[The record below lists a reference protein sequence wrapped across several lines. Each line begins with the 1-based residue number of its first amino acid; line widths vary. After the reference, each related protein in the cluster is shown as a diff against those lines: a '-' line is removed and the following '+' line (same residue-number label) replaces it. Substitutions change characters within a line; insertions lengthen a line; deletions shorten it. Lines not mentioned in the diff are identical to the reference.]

1 MKGKT
6 KRTASRFCSAVLSAT
21 TLMSMLTFFP
31 ANAVE
36 AEQKPT
42 EKPQASYEN
51 TDIPKDMRA
60 SGDLTIEQGLSENA
74 KIIKSIDEYYKE
86 LENDDITVLGKV
98 KRKKNAPLPASVD
111 NSTSKYFPPIGNQG
125 SLGTCVGW
133 AQAYYQFTYE
143 MNKSMDVASTSQ
155 NAFSPKFVYNYANGA
170 KDEGSNSENVFDF
183 MKHQGSVPLSLVPY
197 DGKNYLD
204 WSATEEV
211 WSTAIKYR
219 VNDYQYFDLLGNEE
233 TRITSVD
240 DEDIKPIKEALSN
253 GEVLSFSNMISCYVY
268 DTLKTN
274 AAAPE
279 NNNFKGQ
286 KVVVKSTGIK
296 GGHRM
301 TIVGYNDNIW
311 TDSNKNNTVDAGEM
325 GAFKVANSWGDGWSN
340 NGYIWIAYDA
350 INTESCVEGVP
361 ADSARNQAMTSIAR
375 IEVKPY
381 NTGADLYLKYTLN
394 SCNRNTSKG
403 YITAELNG
411 TKFTNSVY
419 PVLSYGSGYG
429 NLNYKGETGYG
440 DGTMVCALDNIVPE
454 VTSENFEDYT
464 WSVRFEDTKADG
476 EILTV
481 KDAQIVDK
489 TANKTYRPNNTFPYT
504 LDKSDRETEF
514 FKTTLNNAVV
524 YYRGYNT
531 PTLHYSINGGAF
543 NTVEMT
549 NNLERRGY
557 LYKYV
562 IELDQKSDVK
572 LYFSDKNGKIDD
584 NNGYNFTAYTGLNY
598 YVTENVKPPLT
609 AKISNDFDS
618 LADVNQSV
626 MFNVEVSGGYA
637 PYQYQ
642 FIYKNLKTGKI
653 IEKTY
658 RDNFDL
664 GEYINDEG
672 DYLITVNVKDY
683 SDTVVSASE
692 TITCKDMDFEFTSL
706 TANTDKAILAG
717 TEVNFTAK
725 TRYESIIA
733 WGPYRSDYII
743 TVKEGNNVCYTAHE
757 ISDDLH
763 MGKRR
768 STIIFPWKPYKSG
781 NYTVTIGCTDYK
793 EQYAEKSIN
802 VTVLD
807 NLIGDVS
814 GDGSIDV
821 SDVTDLQMH
830 ISKTIE
836 NEDFR
841 STESD
846 CNSDGEVN
854 INDATC
860 IQLYIAQYIGGSS
873 VGEKIEIIPE
883 TTVPPTTVPPTT
895 QPTTQPTTVK
905 VTNKVTFTNSFNWG
919 GTISCYYWSD
929 SNKSMT
935 TWPGKA
941 MTYYKTNDY
950 GEKMYT
956 FEVPKGATYVIF
968 TNGSSQ
974 TTDIKYPGGEVRY
987 YPISSTDSKGH
998 NLVNTW

>member
-1 MKGKT
+1 MRGKT
-6 KRTASRFCSAVLSAT
+6 KRTAKRFCCSVSHNTYVYAD
-21 TLMSMLTFFP
+21 FFP

-36 AEQKPT
+36 NEQSTAEQTQTSYKNT
-42 EKPQASYEN
+42 E
-51 TDIPKDMRA
+51 TPKDMRS

-74 KIIKSIDEYYKE
+74 KIIKSVDEYYKE
-86 LENDDITVLGKV
+86 LENDDLTIIGNV
-98 KRKKNAPLPASVD
+98 KRKKNATLPSSVD

-125 SLGTCVGW
+125 SLGTCVAW
-133 AQAYYQFTYE
+133 AQSYYQFTYE
-143 MNKSMDVASTSQ
+143 MHKAMDVASTKE
-155 NAFSPKFVYNYANGA
+155 NAFSPKFAYNYANGA
-170 KDEGSNSENVFDF
+170 KDEGSNSENVFEF
-183 MKHQGSVPLSLVPY
+183 MKHQGNVPLSLVPY

-211 WSTAIKYR
+211 WSTSIKYR
-219 VNDYQYFDLLGNEE
+219 VKDYQYFDTLGTEE
-233 TRITSVD
+233 KRITSVD
-240 DEDIKPIKEALSN
+240 DEDIKPIKAALNN
-253 GEVLSFSNMISCYVY
+253 GEVLSFSNMINCYVY

-274 AAAPE
+274 ANAPE
-279 NNNFKGQ
+279 NSKHTGQ

-311 TDSNKNNTVDAGEM
+311 TDLNKNNSVDSGEM

-340 NGYIWIAYDA
+340 NGYVWIAYDA
-350 INTESCVEGVP
+350 INTVSCVDGV
-361 ADSARNQAMTSIAR
+361 AEDSNRSQAITSIAR

-394 SCNRNTSKG
+394 TCDRNTAKG

-411 TKFTNSVY
+411 TKYTESVY
-419 PVLSYGSGYG
+419 PKFSYGAGYG

-454 VTSENFEDYT
+454 VTSENFQDYT
-464 WSVRFEDTKADG
+464 WTVRFEDTVADS

-489 TANKTYRPNNTFPYT
+489 KTNRIYKPSNTFHYT

-514 FKTTLNNAVV
+514 FKTTLNNVVV
-524 YYRGYNT
+524 YYRGYT
-531 PTLHYSINGGAF
+531 APTLHYSINGDTQYKA
-543 NTVEMT
+543 VEMEE
-549 NNLERRGY
+549 NIERRGY
-557 LYKYV
+557 LYKYI

-572 LYFSDKNGKIDD
+572 LYFSDESGKIDN
-584 NNGYNFTAYTGLNY
+584 NNGYNFTAQTGLNY
-598 YVTENVKPPLT
+598 YVTENVQPPLT
-609 AKISNDFDS
+609 AKISNDFNS
-618 LADVNQSV
+618 LADLNQSV
-626 MFNVEVSGGYA
+626 YFNVEASGGYE

-642 FIYKNLKTGKI
+642 FIYKNLTTGKVT
-653 IEKTY
+653 EKTY
-658 RDNFDL
+658 RDTYDM
-664 GEYINDEG
+664 GEYLSTEG
-672 DYLITVNVKDY
+672 EYLVTVNVKDY
-683 SDTVVSASE
+683 SDTVVSVSE

-706 TANTDKAILAG
+706 TVDAENTILAG
-717 TEVNFTAK
+717 TELNFTAK
-725 TRYESIIA
+725 TKNEAIIA
-733 WGPYRSDYII
+733 WGPFRSEYII
-743 TVKEGNNVCYTAHE
+743 TVKDGNQVCYTASE
-757 ISDDLH
+757 ISDIYH
-763 MGKRR
+763 MGKRM

-807 NLIGDVS
+807 NKIGDVN
-814 GDGSIDV
+814 GDANIDV
-821 SDVTDLQMH
+821 ADVTELQMF
-830 ISKTIE
+830 ISKTVE
-836 NEDFR
+836 KDKFR
-841 STESD
+841 TTESD
-846 CNSDGEVN
+846 CNKDNLIN
-854 INDATC
+854 IDDATC

-895 QPTTQPTTVK
+895 QPTTQPTTVN
-905 VTNKVTFTNSFNWG
+905 VTNKITFTNSFNWG
-919 GTISCYYWSD
+919 GTIYCYYWSD
-929 SNKSMT
+929 SNNSMT

-956 FEVPKGATYVIF
+956 FEVPKGATYIIF

-974 TTDIKYPGGEVRY
+974 TTDINYPGGEVRY
-987 YPISSTDSKGH
+987 YPISTTDSKGH